1 MQFLKLYLI
10 IFIPKEDIL
19 FLLFHR
25 LQNYTRPS
33 LTSLKKKK
41 KLRQFS
47 EERTGYFWASVGK
60 SPDSFLSISRD
71 P

>member
-1 MQFLKLYLI
+1 MQFLKRYLI

-25 LQNYTRPS
+25 LQNYPRPS
-33 LTSLKKKK
+33 LTSLEKKKK
-41 KLRQFS
+41 TPTVFRG
-47 EERTGYFWASVGK
+47 ENRYFWASVGK
-60 SPDSFLSISRD
+60 SPASFLSISRD